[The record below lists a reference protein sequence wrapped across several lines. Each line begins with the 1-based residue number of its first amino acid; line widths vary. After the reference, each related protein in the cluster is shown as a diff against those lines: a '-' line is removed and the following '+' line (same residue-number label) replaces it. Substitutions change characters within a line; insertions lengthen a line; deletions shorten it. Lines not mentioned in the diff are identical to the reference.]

1 MRNGNL
7 LIDMHVHLARYEVL
21 SDSTREWFISLYP
34 SEAAYQAVCDA
45 NASPEDFCA
54 MLAEKGV
61 DYAVI
66 LAEDTPPSPAWRT
79 TCGWR
84 TSARDIPGCCPS
96 APSTR

>member
-61 DYAVI
+61 DYAKP
-66 LAEDTPPSPAWRT
+66 EDIIKDPYVLDFL
-79 TCGWR
+79 GL
-84 TSARDIPGCCPS
+84 
-96 APSTR
+96 